1 MGKWLPAVATA
12 VVIAVGAL
20 IWFVPYATRS
30 HQPVSSTGASPPFSN
45 VTPVALPAG
54 SLACMRNVT
63 VDTNA
68 RLAQFVVIPGSKP
81 SPPLRVSTD
90 GPDGYHGR
98 AVRIP
103 GGHRTP
109 TSQTAPIQPP
119 RRAVIGQVC
128 VRNVGRATVSLVGT
142 TEKRTSGREQTVIDG
157 RRVEPDVA
165 LQLLQVRPTT
175 LLNETPEILQHM
187 ATFKGSLVSTGLLW
201 LLLILVVLGVPALVI
216 AAVTAAVSTS
226 QPPRYARRRGA
237 DPPSARR

>member
-1 MGKWLPAVATA
+1 MGKRLPPIATA
-12 VVIAVGAL
+12 LVIAVGAL
-20 IWFVPYATRS
+20 VWFVPYATRS

-54 SLACMRNVT
+54 SVACMRNVT
-63 VDTNA
+63 IDTNA
-68 RLAQFVVIPGSKP
+68 RLAQFVLIPGPEP

-119 RRAVIGQVC
+119 TRAVIGQVC

-165 LQLLQVRPTT
+165 LELLQARTTT
-175 LLNETPEILQHM
+175 LLDETPEILRHM
-187 ATFKGSLVSTGLLW
+187 ATFKGSFVSTGLLW
-201 LLLILVVLGVPALVI
+201 LMLALVVVGIPALVI
-216 AAVTAAVSTS
+216 AAVTSAVSTD
-226 QPPRYARRRGA
+226 QRPRYGRRRGA